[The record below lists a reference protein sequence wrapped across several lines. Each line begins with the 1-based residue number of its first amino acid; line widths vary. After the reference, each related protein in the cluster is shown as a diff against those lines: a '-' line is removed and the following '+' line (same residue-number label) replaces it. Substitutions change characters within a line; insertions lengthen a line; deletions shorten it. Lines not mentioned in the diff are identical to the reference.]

1 MFVADFGNC
10 TIRRIGVATAE
21 VTTLAGSPGHFGSA
35 DGTGASTPPPAW
47 AVTTLAGRAGDSA
60 NVDGSADVARFSYP
74 HSLDLDGAG
83 HLFVADT
90 GNDTI
95 RQIDLATNVVSTL
108 AGTGLPG
115 DSDGTGILAAFNGP
129 EAIAHDGAGH
139 LFIAYFGNHAIR
151 EITAATSEVT
161 TFVGAPQHA
170 GVVLGPL
177 PAGINS
183 PGGVAMTPAGE
194 LLNRRERAAGRPLRR
209 ARQRGRP
216 GVTQRSSSW
225 G

>member
-1 MFVADFGNC
+1 
-10 TIRRIGVATAE
+10 
-21 VTTLAGSPGHFGSA
+21 
-35 DGTGASTPPPAW
+35 
-47 AVTTLAGRAGDSA
+47 VTTLAGRAGDSA

-129 EAIAHDGAGH
+129 EAITHDGAGH

-151 EITAATSEVT
+151 EITAATGEVT